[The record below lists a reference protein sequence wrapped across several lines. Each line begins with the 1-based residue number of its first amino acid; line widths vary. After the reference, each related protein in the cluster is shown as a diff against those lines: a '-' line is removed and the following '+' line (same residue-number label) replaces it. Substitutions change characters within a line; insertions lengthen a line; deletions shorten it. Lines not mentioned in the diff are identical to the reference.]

1 MGIRHQ
7 IMVMVMGIVTVTA
20 SANAQTQNDTVRLS
34 LGDAA
39 RLAAQQN
46 TQVLEARARVSQA
59 RSRIT
64 TARAALLPQVS
75 GLVTQSAHTLN
86 TATFGLEFPSPPGQ
100 PPLFDPNGEVI
111 GPVKLTDLRGRLS
124 QTLFD
129 LSALKRVKGAN
140 AVADAAT
147 AQMEAAEQ
155 RAGVTAANA
164 YVQVFRAQQLH
175 VSRQADL
182 ALAKEL
188 LDMAKQQL
196 QSGTAVRLDV
206 TRAEA
211 QLATV
216 NSQLVTA
223 RNAVQRARLGL
234 ARALGLPATTVLV
247 LADSL
252 PNGQV
257 ANTTA
262 EEAIRIAM
270 EHRAD
275 LRAVQAQIRAADL
288 QLSATRAERL
298 PSLSFVGADGVI
310 GKNPSH
316 LLHTYDWAFQ
326 VSVPV
331 FTGLRNRA
339 RVEEQNA
346 QISELQARRH
356 DIEEQFGFEIRT
368 ALLDVSAANEQIEA
382 ASSRLRFAQQELS
395 DARDRYQSGVAG
407 SGDVVTASLRLNEAR
422 TAYNDALVAYQTA
435 RVALAAAEGNVTEL
449 P

>member
-1 MGIRHQ
+1 MKHKLILIGIFA
-7 IMVMVMGIVTVTA
+7 GAT
-20 SANAQTQNDTVRLS
+20 SAAAQTQSDTIRLS
-34 LGDAA
+34 LGEAA

-46 TQVLEARARVSQA
+46 SQVIEARARLAQA

-64 TARAALLPQVS
+64 TARSALLPQVS
-75 GLVTQSAHTLN
+75 AVAMQSAHTLN
-86 TATFGLEFPSPPGQ
+86 TATFGLAFPTVPGQ

-111 GPVKLTDLRGRLS
+111 GPVKLTDLRARLS

-129 LSALKRVKGAN
+129 MSALRRVKGTA
-140 AVADAAT
+140 AAAEAAT

-155 RAGVTAANA
+155 RAGVAAANA
-164 YVQVFRAQQLH
+164 YVQVFRAQQLY

-188 LDMAKQQL
+188 LDIAKQQL

-211 QLATV
+211 QTATV
-216 NSQLVTA
+216 NSQLVSA
-223 RNAVQRARLGL
+223 RNAVERARLGL
-234 ARALGLPATTVLV
+234 ARALGLPSTTVLV
-247 LADSL
+247 LSDSL
-252 PNGQV
+252 PKGEV
-257 ANTTA
+257 ANITA
-262 EEAIRIAM
+262 EEAIRIAI
-270 EHRAD
+270 ERRAD
-275 LRAVQAQIRAADL
+275 LRAVQAQLRAADL

-326 VSVPV
+326 VSVPL
-331 FTGLRNRA
+331 FTGLRSRA
-339 RVEEQNA
+339 RVEEQSA
-346 QISELQARRH
+346 QIAELQARRR
-356 DIEEQFGFEIRT
+356 DIEEQFGFEVRT
-368 ALLDVSAANEQIEA
+368 ALLEVNAASEQIAA
-382 ASSRLRFAQQELS
+382 ASARLRFAQQELS
-395 DARDRYQSGVAG
+395 DARDRYESGVAG
-407 SGDVVTASLRLNEAR
+407 SGDVVMASLRLNEAR